1 MITCSQFL
9 RALLLWSC
17 DRSLTVALEVSK
29 ALLGPIEYLMSMWP
43 CPGESFSVVFLYL
56 YHVG

>member
-1 MITCSQFL
+1 MTSDRVAF

-17 DRSLTVALEVSK
+17 DQTLTVALEVSK

-43 CPGESFSVVFLYL
+43 CAG
-56 YHVG
+56 